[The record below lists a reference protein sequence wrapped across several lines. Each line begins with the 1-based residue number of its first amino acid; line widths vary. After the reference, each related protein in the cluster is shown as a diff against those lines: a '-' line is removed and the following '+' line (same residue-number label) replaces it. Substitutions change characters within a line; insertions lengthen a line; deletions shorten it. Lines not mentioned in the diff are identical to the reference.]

1 MLMVYDI
8 FSQSWQILIESAVYI
23 LFGLLISGLLKV
35 VLSPESV
42 ARHLGGGRMSSVF
55 KAALIGIPLP
65 LCSCGVVPA
74 AVSLKKQGAG
84 RGATTAFLISTPE
97 SGVDSIAVTYALMDP
112 IMTVARPVA
121 AFVMA
126 VVAGVAEMLFDRR
139 PEERPVGPRLTGP
152 PDHCCSDTGCSVRK
166 GLPRDGLKENIGS
179 GIRYALTEV
188 WGDLAGWFWIGLV
201 LAGIITVIVPDE
213 ILTRHLGGG
222 VSAMVLM
229 LIAGIPVYICAT
241 ASTPIA
247 AALVLKGVS
256 PGAALVFLLA
266 GPATNI
272 ASLTLIAGVLGR
284 RATLIY
290 LGTISC
296 LAIVAGL
303 IVDQVY
309 SMFGFSAR
317 FTTDGAGEWMP
328 EWVALCG
335 AVFLI
340 ILSVRPIWTGL
351 RSRFSGSRRD
361 AGCDR
366 TEKNWHR
373 AGHRRPAAT
382 GAELRV
388 CLKIRRIP
396 KTCRKGD
403 MTNRYEVKGGR

>member
-1 MLMVYDI
+1 MIMIYDI
-8 FSQSWQILIESAVYI
+8 FGQSWQILIESAVYI
-23 LFGLLISGLLKV
+23 LFGLLLSGLLKV

-42 ARHLGGGRMSSVF
+42 ARHLGGGRISSVL

-97 SGVDSIAVTYALMDP
+97 SGVDSMAVTYALMDP

-126 VVAGVAEMLFDRR
+126 VVAGIAETLFDRR
-139 PEERPVGPRLTGP
+139 PEERPVGPRLAGP
-152 PDHCCSDTGCSVRK
+152 ADNCCSDTACSARK
-166 GLPRDGLKENIGS
+166 DPPRRGLRGKVGS
-179 GIRYALTEV
+179 GVRYALTDV
-188 WGDLAGWFWIGLV
+188 WGDLAAWFWIGLV

-222 VSAMVLM
+222 FSAMVLM

-303 IVDQVY
+303 VVDQVY
-309 SMFGFSAR
+309 SLFGFSTR
-317 FTTDGAGEWMP
+317 FKTDAAGEWMP
-328 EWVALCG
+328 EWVALSG

-340 ILSVRPIWTGL
+340 LLSIRPLWKGL
-351 RSRFSGSRRD
+351 RARFSGSRRG
-361 AGCDR
+361 AKSGR
-366 TEKNWHR
+366 TDTLGM
-373 AGHRRPAAT
+373 APGI
-382 GAELRV
+382 GDLRQ
-388 CLKIRRIP
+388 RGP
-396 KTCRKGD
+396 
-403 MTNRYEVKGGR
+403 N